1 MKVNTAASALRP
13 LLPAFR
19 PLPASSPARLYA
31 TQNSLGAAP
40 APGPRRRKVTAFN
53 DDGFVPWNELSAG
66 EKASRATQQSFN
78 FGMIIAGV
86 VLTGG
91 VGYFLWTDVF
101 SPDSRTAQ
109 FNRAVDRIKQDPRCL
124 EVLGD
129 PKKITAHGEETMNKW
144 RRARPISTLEKSDSQ
159 GDHLMMHFH
168 VDGPRQNGVA
178 HVHLIKPRGH
188 DDYEYKHLYLDAKGH
203 ERIYL
208 ERADATR
215 SAGKKALS
223 LFGVKWS

>member
-1 MKVNTAASALRP
+1 MKVNTAVLALRP
-13 LLPAFR
+13 LAPTLR
-19 PLPASSPARLYA
+19 PLPGSSSRFYA

-40 APGPRRRKVTAFN
+40 SPAPRRRTVTAFN

-78 FGMIIAGV
+78 FGIIVAGMIA
-86 VLTGG
+86 TGA

-109 FNRAVDRIKQDPRCL
+109 FNRAVDRIKQDERCI
-124 EVLGD
+124 EILGD
-129 PKKITAHGEETMNKW
+129 SKKITAHGEETMNKW
-144 RRARPISTLEKSDSQ
+144 RRARPISTLEKSDAQ

-168 VDGPRQNGVA
+168 VDGPRQNGTA
-178 HVHLIKPRGH
+178 HVHLIKRRGQS
-188 DDYEYKHLYLDAKGH
+188 DYEYKHLFLDAKGH

-208 ERADATR
+208 ERSDAG
-215 SAGKKALS
+215 SSVGKKALS
-223 LFGVKWS
+223 MFGVKWS